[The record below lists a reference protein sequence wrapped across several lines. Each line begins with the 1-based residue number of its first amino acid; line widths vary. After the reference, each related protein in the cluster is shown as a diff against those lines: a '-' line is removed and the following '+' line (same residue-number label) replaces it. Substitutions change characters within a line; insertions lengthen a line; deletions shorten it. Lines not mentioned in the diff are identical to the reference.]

1 MVGRAASPGRGRVA
15 LFEDE
20 AVVAMDLEE
29 RLSRLGLDVVGAW
42 SSAEEGLR
50 TLAHTSVDLVL
61 MDITLQGAMTGIDAA
76 RLIVARHGVPVVFLT
91 AHADAET
98 VTAARATGASGF
110 LVKPVQDAALQGT
123 LMMAIEN
130 GRLAGALRAANVLLQ
145 QRQDELQRINT
156 ALDAFA
162 STAAH
167 EMRTP
172 VTSAQVFL
180 ELLELE
186 GPLNEPQREHV
197 ASLRHVNDRL
207 LTLTEDFLRLARL
220 RGVAACM
227 SPVDLNDVLVAVR
240 EDAAACML
248 QSGGTLH
255 IEAIPGLVRG
265 NADQLHRLF
274 LNLVTNAFKFRR
286 PGVCPDVRIHA
297 ALQPDRTMRIEV
309 VDNGIGFRTEEV
321 SRLFHPLSRLHGRDY
336 EGSGLG
342 LAMCAAIVARHGGT
356 IDATGVPGAGARFR
370 VVLPTASE
378 TEGTTAATRTRQRRP
393 ESP

>member
-1 MVGRAASPGRGRVA
+1 
-15 LFEDE
+15 
-20 AVVAMDLEE
+20 
-29 RLSRLGLDVVGAW
+29 
-42 SSAEEGLR
+42 
-50 TLAHTSVDLVL
+50 

-76 RLIVARHGVPVVFLT
+76 RHIVARHRVPVVFLT

-130 GRLAGALRAANVLLQ
+130 GRLAGALRAANLLLR

-172 VTSAQVFL
+172 LTSAQVFL

-197 ASLRHVNDRL
+197 ASLRHVNHRL
-207 LTLTEDFLRLARL
+207 LTLTEDVLRLARL
-220 RGVAACM
+220 RGVATRMA
-227 SPVDLNDVLVAVR
+227 PVDLNDVLVAVR
-240 EDAAACML
+240 EDAAAWMH
-248 QSGGTLH
+248 QSGGTLDVD
-255 IEAIPGLVRG
+255 AFAGRVRG
-265 NADQLHRLF
+265 NADELHRLF
-274 LNLVTNAFKFRR
+274 LNLVTNALKFRR
-286 PGVCPDVRIHA
+286 PGVRPEVRIHA
-297 ALQPDRTMRIEV
+297 ALQADRTMRIEV
-309 VDNGIGFRTEEV
+309 VDNGIGFRTEDV
-321 SRLFHPLSRLHGRDY
+321 SKLFHPLSRLHGRDY

-342 LAMCAAIVARHGGT
+342 LATCAAIVARHGGT
-356 IDATGVPGAGARFR
+356 IDAAGVPGVGARFW
-370 VVLPTASE
+370 VVLPTATE
-378 TEGTTAATRTRQRRP
+378 TGP
-393 ESP
+393 S